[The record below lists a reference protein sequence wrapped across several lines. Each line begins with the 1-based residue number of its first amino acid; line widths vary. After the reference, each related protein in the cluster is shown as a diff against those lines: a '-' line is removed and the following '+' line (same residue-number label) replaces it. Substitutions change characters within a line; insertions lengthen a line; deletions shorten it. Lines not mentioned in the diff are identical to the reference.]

1 MRLTQF
7 TDYGLRVL
15 MYLASRED
23 EFVTTEVLAGVFR
36 VSQEHLLKVVRRL
49 CDLGYIEAK
58 RGAHGGVRFVPSTR
72 ESSVGSIVRNL
83 EPQLLVECFDP
94 ASNTCPILPICGLS
108 SLLMR
113 ANDAFFEELE
123 SVRIGELVRP
133 SSMRLALPIESVAVP
148 VKRRRSTPV
157 RRQRA
162 AMKD

>member
-1 MRLTQF
+1 MRLTHF

-23 EFVTTEVLAGVFR
+23 EFVTTEVLARVFR

-58 RGAHGGVRFVPSTR
+58 RGARGGVRFVPSTR
-72 ESSVGSIVRNL
+72 ELSVGGVVRNL

-94 ASNTCPILPICGLS
+94 VANTCPILPICGLS

-113 ANDAFFEELE
+113 ANDAFFKELE
-123 SVRIGELVRP
+123 SVRIGELARS
-133 SSMRLALPIESVAVP
+133 SSMRLTLPADSVAAP
-148 VKRRRSTPV
+148 VKRRRSTSV
-157 RRQRA
+157 R
-162 AMKD
+162 